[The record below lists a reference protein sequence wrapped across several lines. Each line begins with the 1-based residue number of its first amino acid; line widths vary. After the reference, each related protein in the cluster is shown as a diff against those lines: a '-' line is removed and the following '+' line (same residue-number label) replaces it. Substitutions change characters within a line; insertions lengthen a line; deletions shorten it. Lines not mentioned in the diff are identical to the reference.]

1 MCLKCLLYLKNRMC
15 LIHYFLK
22 NHLSPKFRM
31 YLQFEI
37 HQLNL

>member
-1 MCLKCLLYLKNRMC
+1 VILLLYLQYQKFLLC
-15 LIHYFLK
+15 HYYLK
-22 NHLSPKFRM
+22 NHLSLKFRM